1 MAMNRDEFLDLLSRK
16 LSPGLTEPE
25 QRQFNAACRENGL
38 YARLAAELL
47 WPAPLDNGQTQA
59 SLDKVWQ
66 QIGASPEIVA
76 APVAPRIVPL
86 WFKVAAAILLM
97 IGAGLFVFQ
106 LQKDKVAVTADLALA
121 ATTQKIFKTL
131 EDGTTVYLNRNTHI
145 TYNTAFGQAKRE
157 ISLQGEAF
165 FDVAKNAKVPLHIQV
180 GSIHITVKGTAFN
193 VAQTPGKVAISLVRG
208 HILVTNAGR
217 KAIALSPNHLLIAVG
232 TTFHVSV
239 LDTILKATT
248 TSWTRDSLVFKK
260 EKLANLAI
268 LLEKKYAVR
277 IEIKNEKLKHKQF
290 SGVIKK
296 EALNE
301 VLEALK
307 LSYPFSYVVTN
318 KVVTIK

>member
-1 MAMNRDEFLDLLSRK
+1 MNRDQFLKSLSRK

-25 QRQFNAACRENGL
+25 QQRFDAACREHDL
-38 YARLAAELL
+38 YARLAEEFLRSE
-47 WPAPLDNGQTQA
+47 PEDNGQVQA
-59 SLDKVWQ
+59 ALAKVWQ
-66 QIGASPEIVA
+66 QIGVSPA
-76 APVAPRIVPL
+76 AEPVKPSVVHM
-86 WFKVAAAILLM
+86 WFKVAAAILVM
-97 IGAGLFVFQ
+97 IGAALFVYK
-106 LQKDKVAVTADLALA
+106 LQKPQVAAPADLALA
-121 ATTQKIFKTL
+121 ATTQKVFKTL
-131 EDGTTVYLNRNTHI
+131 EDGTTVYLNRNARI

-165 FDVAKNAKVPLHIQV
+165 FDVAKNPKVPLHIQA
-180 GSIHITVKGTAFN
+180 GSITITVKGTAFN
-193 VAQTPGKVAISLVRG
+193 VAQTSGEVAISLVRG
-208 HILVTNAGR
+208 HLLVVNADR
-217 KAIALSPNHLLIAVG
+217 KGVALNANQRLVAAGHTLRI
-232 TTFHVSV
+232 FV
-239 LDTILKATT
+239 LDTTLKASA

-260 EKLANLAI
+260 EKLANLAV

-307 LSYPFSYVVTN
+307 LSYPFSYVINN